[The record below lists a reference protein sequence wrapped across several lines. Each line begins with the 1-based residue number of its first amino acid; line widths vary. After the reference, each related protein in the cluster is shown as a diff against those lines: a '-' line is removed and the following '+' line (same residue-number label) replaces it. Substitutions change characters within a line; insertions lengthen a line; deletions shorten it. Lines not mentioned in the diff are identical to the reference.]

1 MLLMLI
7 AHNPSSLGAEA
18 WNMFPTL
25 RALMEMC
32 ITNDFTTAGA
42 LSDQQELQ
50 VAAMEKQAILE
61 FETHLA
67 AASTKTI
74 ITENNSLLLSQVE
87 STLNHLL
94 LPNVS

>member
-61 FETHLA
+61 FETLLA

-74 ITENNSLLLSQVE
+74 ITENNSLLLSQV
-87 STLNHLL
+87 
-94 LPNVS
+94 